1 MMGEGDWR
9 AQLDELYAL
18 GVRTLQPVHQLDN
31 RFGGAAPHNTIFHI
45 AQYAENCHIDRT
57 APSPAPPSPSAS
69 TSTDC
74 KNVLGLTD
82 EGRRWS
88 PR

>member
-1 MMGEGDWR
+1 MGQGDWL

-31 RFGGAAPHNTIFHI
+31 RFGGAAPHNTIFHV

-57 APSPAPPSPSAS
+57 AA
-69 TSTDC
+69 
-74 KNVLGLTD
+74 
-82 EGRRWS
+82 
-88 PR
+88 